1 MTQNPPRLAL
11 VIGWPWTQ
19 EKFRL
24 AKQLGVSDIVGGPPV
39 QRGQP
44 RPDVWEF
51 LPLLHQKKMA
61 EDVGLRLEVIES
73 NPPMDE
79 IIFGL
84 PGRDRQIENFCKT
97 LRNMGAAGYSV
108 LAHSFTSLGW
118 VRTSLAK
125 PTRGDAQVTAFDYD
139 LMKNAPLTE
148 HGVVTEDQI
157 WENWTYFI
165 EKVVPVAEEAKVHL
179 ALHPDDPPIS
189 PIRGISRAFRSV
201 DAFKRVIETVDS
213 DYNGLEFCQGCFSEM
228 GADVPETI
236 RYFGKRK
243 KIFYVHFRDVMGTAA
258 KFEETFHDAGQTD
271 MAAAMRAY
279 KEVGFD
285 GPMRPD
291 HVPTM
296 EGDDR
301 FMGGHAGYTM
311 LGRLYAIG
319 YMKGLIDAIYG
330 KQ

>member
-1 MTQNPPRLAL
+1 MCYIWVGSLWSCQPTEGVSAAFCDVKTWSPQVLKGHFLCSSEVVKLNMAHPPRLAL

-39 QRGQP
+39 PPGQP
-44 RPDVWEF
+44 RSDVWEF
-51 LPLLHQKKMA
+51 LPLLHQKRMV
-61 EDVGLRLEVIES
+61 EDVGLKLEVIES

-84 PGRDRQIENFCKT
+84 PGRDRQTENFCKT

-108 LAHSFTSLGW
+108 
-118 VRTSLAK
+118 
-125 PTRGDAQVTAFDYD
+125 
-139 LMKNAPLTE
+139 
-148 HGVVTEDQI
+148 
-157 WENWTYFI
+157 
-165 EKVVPVAEEAKVHL
+165 
-179 ALHPDDPPIS
+179 
-189 PIRGISRAFRSV
+189 
-201 DAFKRVIETVDS
+201 
-213 DYNGLEFCQGCFSEM
+213 
-228 GADVPETI
+228 
-236 RYFGKRK
+236 
-243 KIFYVHFRDVMGTAA
+243 
-258 KFEETFHDAGQTD
+258 
-271 MAAAMRAY
+271 RAY

-285 GPMRPD
+285 GPMSPD

-296 EGDDR
+296 EGDNR